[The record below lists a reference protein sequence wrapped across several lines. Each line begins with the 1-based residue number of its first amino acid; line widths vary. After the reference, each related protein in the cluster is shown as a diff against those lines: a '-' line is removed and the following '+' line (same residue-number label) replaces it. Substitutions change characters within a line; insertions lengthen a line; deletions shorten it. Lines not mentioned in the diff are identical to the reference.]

1 MEQEIEEIQTK
12 ATVQDQAE
20 TQDNADVENQ
30 AELQE
35 IVQEDNAET
44 QAIVEVLEQAESQAA
59 VNLQEQPEIHEQ
71 AESKVEIETLENSE
85 IQDKI
90 LLAALKLFAEKGF
103 FNTSLTEIAET
114 AEVKNTGV
122 LYQHF
127 KNKQAIATQL
137 YANILDSLN
146 ISIDDIRRKNQKSSE
161 QLRGIVDLLFK
172 LTDDA
177 PDVMRFLLVL
187 KLDEFLPE
195 EKPMLE
201 SPAFVKIQK
210 IIQSGI
216 KAGEIRNI
224 DSWLA
229 HAYFFGIIN
238 NTLRMVLTGTLDKN
252 ADAYQSQVWLAAWNV
267 IAKKGYS

>member
-1 MEQEIEEIQTK
+1 MEQEIAATQAADKAQEHVEIQYETD
-12 ATVQDQAE
+12 VQNEIEVEIAQDKVE
-20 TQDNADVENQ
+20 TQEIIELAENAENQ
-30 AELQE
+30 VIVKSQGQTDIKELA
-35 IVQEDNAET
+35 D
-44 QAIVEVLEQAESQAA
+44 LEE
-59 VNLQEQPEIHEQ
+59 N
-71 AESKVEIETLENSE
+71 IEPLANSE
-85 IQDKI
+85 TQDKI

-103 FNTSLTEIAET
+103 FNTSLTEIAE
-114 AEVKNTGV
+114 ASGMKNTGV

-146 ISIDDIRRKNQKSSE
+146 ISIDDIQRKNQKSSE
-161 QLRGIVDLLFK
+161 QLRGIVYLLFK
-172 LTDDA
+172 LTDEA
-177 PDVMRFLLVL
+177 PDVIRFLLVL
-187 KLDEFLPE
+187 KLDECLPE

-224 DSWLA
+224 DPWLA

-238 NTLRMVLTGTLDKN
+238 NTLRMVLAGILEKD
-252 ADAYQSQVWLAAWNV
+252 ADAYQSQVWLAAWNT
-267 IAKKGYS
+267 IAKK